1 MSISLLAMATENPS
15 AILPTLERLGVSAV
29 PADVDARK
37 VAQLWLDSFAKYA
50 QSGDIDGV
58 LSLFSPDAW
67 WRDMLAF
74 TWAFR
79 TFHSAPKIRKFLE
92 DRLAL
97 NAPTAFALTDARL
110 ESPYPDL
117 AWILGQFTF
126 QTQIGRA
133 SGIFRLVP
141 TPAGG
146 WTGFTFYTNLEDLKD
161 FPEKIGALRNHH
173 PNHGKWLAQRERE
186 REFVDADPKVL
197 IVGGGQSG
205 LDVAARLKVLDVP
218 TLVVEK
224 NKRIGDQWRYRYQAL
239 CLHDPVCESARRFAS
254 RCV

>member
-92 DRLAL
+92 DGSQTTTVFWDEVMKIRTDTW
-97 NAPTAFALTDARL
+97 TA
-110 ESPYPDL
+110 ES
-117 AWILGQFTF
+117 
-126 QTQIGRA
+126 
-133 SGIFRLVP
+133 
-141 TPAGG
+141 
-146 WTGFTFYTNLEDLKD
+146 GFE
-161 FPEKIGALRNHH
+161 
-173 PNHGKWLAQRERE
+173 
-186 REFVDADPKVL
+186 
-197 IVGGGQSG
+197 
-205 LDVAARLKVLDVP
+205 
-218 TLVVEK
+218 
-224 NKRIGDQWRYRYQAL
+224 
-239 CLHDPVCESARRFAS
+239 
-254 RCV
+254 